1 MERGT
6 AAESTR
12 VVRADQSVMTPKETE
27 QYLQEVSYY
36 CVCIILLYS
45 DKAKGEI
52 FAPQF
57 TSFHDV
63 YTQFTPPVTSLLLI
77 L

>member
-1 MERGT
+1 MEKGT

-12 VVRADQSVMTPKETE
+12 VVGADQSVMTPKETE

-36 CVCIILLYS
+36 YFYFILLYS
-45 DKAKGEI
+45 DKAKGER

-57 TSFHDV
+57 TSSHDF
-63 YTQFTPPVTSLLLI
+63 YTEFIPPVTCLF
-77 L
+77 